1 MKSKV
6 ARVFQ
11 TYCHLLDK
19 NVKKLIELFLRSKIS
34 KNLEYWGDTK
44 LRIPSGKVWS
54 KCLYNKITNDGFL
67 VIILNKVQN
76 VTLYILYTNSFGCS
90 IIRGYFDTF

>member
-1 MKSKV
+1 MKLKV

-34 KNLEYWGDTK
+34 ENLEY
-44 LRIPSGKVWS
+44 
-54 KCLYNKITNDGFL
+54 
-67 VIILNKVQN
+67 
-76 VTLYILYTNSFGCS
+76 
-90 IIRGYFDTF
+90 